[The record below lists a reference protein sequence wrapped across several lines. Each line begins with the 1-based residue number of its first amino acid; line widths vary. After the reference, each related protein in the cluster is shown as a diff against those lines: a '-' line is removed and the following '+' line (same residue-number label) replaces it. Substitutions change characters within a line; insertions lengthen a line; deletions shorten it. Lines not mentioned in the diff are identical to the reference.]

1 MISLQE
7 QFLLFLDFRYSRYFM
22 LLKEYLQCDVTE
34 LAKRIKTGVI
44 SPDEAINCALSRIHE
59 VNPSLNAIVTDCSD
73 FAKKCLAKLSGNEPY
88 YGVPLLI
95 KDLGHSITGI
105 RSTEGSRLFAANVA
119 PFTSDFVSKMI
130 SLGFV
135 PIAKTNTPELGLS
148 YVTESVLFGPC
159 RNPYDPNRTSGGSSG
174 GSAAAV
180 AAGITPIAT
189 ASDGGGSI
197 RIPAACCGLFGFK
210 PTSGLTPTGPLT
222 NELWSGLAVNFVL
235 TRSLRDSE
243 ALFNQLADQFR
254 VRPLPVEKKPLNIL
268 CLEGVFASVPVAMP
282 CLEAVNKVEKLLK
295 KVGHTIEKKYLA
307 LDLNAIGD
315 CVITLIA
322 ANTYTAIKLQETQ
335 LGRKATRD
343 ELEPVTWEFYQRG
356 HTISSYEYLIAKNN
370 LYQLTQPLHRLLNQ
384 NDVILTP
391 ALAQLPLFIN
401 ELRTDDE
408 FESYLQKN
416 VAFSPFTSLFNQAGL
431 PAMTLPVMMH
441 NQLPVS
447 IQLGAAQGN
456 DLLLYSLAKELHSM
470 LPDFNPNILS

>member
-1 MISLQE
+1 
-7 QFLLFLDFRYSRYFM
+7 M
-22 LLKEYLQCDVTE
+22 LLKEYLQCDTIE
-34 LAKRIKTGVI
+34 LATRIKTGEI
-44 SPDEAINCALSRIHE
+44 SPVEAMDCALSRLHE
-59 VNPSLNAIVTDCSD
+59 VNPTLNAIVTDCSD
-73 FAKKCLAKLSGNEPY
+73 FAKKCLKKLSGNEPY

-105 RSTEGSRLFAANVA
+105 RSTEGSRFFATNVA

-130 SLGFV
+130 SLGFI

-148 YVTESVLFGPC
+148 YVTESVLLGPC

-180 AAGITPIAT
+180 AAGITPVAT

-197 RIPAACCGLFGFK
+197 RIPAACCGLLGFK
-210 PTSGLTPTGPLT
+210 PTTGLTPTGPLT

-254 VRPLPVEKKPLNIL
+254 VRPLPADKKSLNIL
-268 CLEGVFASVPVAMP
+268 CLEGVFASVPIAIP
-282 CLEAVNKVEKLLK
+282 CLEAVSKVKELLEKA
-295 KVGHTIEKKYLA
+295 GHTIKKKYLA
-307 LDLNAIGD
+307 LDINAIGD
-315 CVITLIA
+315 CVITLIS
-322 ANTYTAIKLQETQ
+322 ANTYTTIKLQETQ
-335 LGRKATRD
+335 LGRKAMRD

-356 HTISSYEYLIAKNN
+356 QTISSYEYLIAKNN
-370 LYQLTQPLHRLLNQ
+370 LYQLTQPLHHLLNQ
-384 NDVILTP
+384 NDIILTP

-408 FESYLQKN
+408 FENYLQKN
-416 VAFSPFTSLFNQAGL
+416 VEFSPFTSIFNQAGL
-431 PAMTLPVMMH
+431 PAMTLPIMMH
-441 NQLPVS
+441 HQFPVS

-456 DLLLYSLAKELHSM
+456 DLQLYSLAKELQTM
-470 LPDFNPNILS
+470 LPNLNPNILS

>member
-1 MISLQE
+1 
-7 QFLLFLDFRYSRYFM
+7 M
-22 LLKEYLQCDVTE
+22 LLKEYLQCDAIE
-34 LAKRIKTGVI
+34 LAKRIKKGEI
-44 SPDEAINCALSRIHE
+44 SPDDAMNCALSRIQE
-59 VNPSLNAIVTDCSD
+59 VNPALNAIVTDCSD
-73 FAKKCLAKLSGNEPY
+73 FAKKCLAKLSGKEPY

-105 RSTEGSRLFAANVA
+105 RSTEGSRFFATNVA
-119 PFTSDFVSKMI
+119 PFTSDFVSKMLA
-130 SLGFV
+130 LGFI

-148 YVTESVLFGPC
+148 YVTESVLLGPC

-180 AAGITPIAT
+180 AVGITPVAT

-197 RIPAACCGLFGFK
+197 RIPAACCGLLGFK
-210 PTSGLTPTGPLT
+210 PTVGLTPTGPLT

-254 VRPLPVEKKPLNIL
+254 VRPLPVDKKSLNIL
-268 CLEGVFASVPVAMP
+268 CLEGIFASVPVAIP
-282 CLEAVNKVEKLLK
+282 CLEAVSKVEELLK
-295 KVGHTIEKKYLA
+295 KTGHTIQKKYLA

-322 ANTYTAIKLQETQ
+322 ANTYVVIKLQETQ
-335 LGRKATRD
+335 LGRKATRE

-356 HTISSYEYLIAKNN
+356 QALTSYEYLIAKNS
-370 LYQLTQPLHRLLNQ
+370 LYQLTQPLHHLLNQ

-416 VAFSPFTSLFNQAGL
+416 VEFSPFTSIFNQAGL

-456 DLLLYSLAKELHSM
+456 DLLLYSLAKELQSM
-470 LPDFNPNILS
+470 LPNFNPSSLP